1 MNDVR
6 LNGNHDAV
14 DGLITQTVQ
23 YLATREDTRRFRLN
37 MPKSIFSENEEVTF
51 TAELYNES
59 YEAVTS
65 PDVRLEIKN
74 EKGQTYP
81 YILSKGNDRYHLT
94 AGILPPGEYTYT
106 ATVQLGT
113 EKSTASGNFV
123 ITPQHAEDLE
133 TTANHQLLYSMAESS
148 DGHML
153 YPGQMNRPYKL
164 LHQKETNNQTLTQ
177 QEHNQT
183 ET

>member
-1 MNDVR
+1 
-6 LNGNHDAV
+6 
-14 DGLITQTVQ
+14 
-23 YLATREDTRRFRLN
+23 

-65 PDVRLEIKN
+65 PDVRLENKN
-74 EKGQTYP
+74 EKGQTFP
-81 YILSKGNDRYHLT
+81 YIFSKGNDRYHLN

-123 ITPQHAEDLE
+123 ITPQHAEELE

-148 DGHML
+148 GGQML
-153 YPGQMNRPYKL
+153 YPGQMDRLYEL
-164 LHQKETNNQTLTQ
+164 LSQKETISPVIYE
-177 QEHNQT
+177 QERYRNLIHMKWLFFLLLALLGT
-183 ET
+183 EWFLRKQNGLY

>member
-1 MNDVR
+1 MHDFR

-14 DGLITQTVQ
+14 DVLITQTVQ

-74 EKGQTYP
+74 EKGQTFP
-81 YILSKGNDRYHLT
+81 YIFSKGNDRSEERRVGKACVSKCRSRWWACH
-94 AGILPPGEYTYT
+94 
-106 ATVQLGT
+106 
-113 EKSTASGNFV
+113 
-123 ITPQHAEDLE
+123 
-133 TTANHQLLYSMAESS
+133 
-148 DGHML
+148 
-153 YPGQMNRPYKL
+153 
-164 LHQKETNNQTLTQ
+164 
-177 QEHNQT
+177 
-183 ET
+183 

>member
-1 MNDVR
+1 
-6 LNGNHDAV
+6 
-14 DGLITQTVQ
+14 
-23 YLATREDTRRFRLN
+23 

-74 EKGQTYP
+74 EKGQTFP
-81 YILSKGNDRYHLT
+81 YIFSKGNDRYHLN

-123 ITPQHAEDLE
+123 ITPQPAEELDTP
-133 TTANHQLLYSMAESS
+133 TTH
-148 DGHML
+148 
-153 YPGQMNRPYKL
+153 
-164 LHQKETNNQTLTQ
+164 QTLHSTAKISDRP
-177 QEHNQT
+177 
-183 ET
+183 